1 MNLQLNDPSLPSPG
15 EMINEGQV
23 SSYRTT
29 SPHSISGSPIVA
41 TGDPHHNR
49 APSLGELHQELEQ
62 EQEAQ
67 VNRLLHQIRTQ
78 QQQLQQLQLASGQ
91 SASQPPVIDD
101 STPTSE
107 RSMSFQPS
115 SLPPPSNTMAHSP
128 TTRTGN
134 PRASFDISR
143 GDSLHRSRTPSRTA
157 SPRMRATSINTEGES
172 WTLPPRDESAFY
184 QAETQMLTRENQMLR
199 MRIRELER
207 QVNEFN
213 ANSAITHE
221 PATPSGLIRSRSIS
235 EEENDGRPVGMTA
248 AGGAEPVKDE

>member
-1 MNLQLNDPSLPSPG
+1 M
-15 EMINEGQV
+15 
-23 SSYRTT
+23 
-29 SPHSISGSPIVA
+29 
-41 TGDPHHNR
+41 
-49 APSLGELHQELEQ
+49 
-62 EQEAQ
+62 
-67 VNRLLHQIRTQ
+67 IRTQ

-91 SASQPPVIDD
+91 SATQPPAIDD

-128 TTRTGN
+128 TTRASN
-134 PRASFDISR
+134 PRASFDITR

-157 SPRMRATSINTEGES
+157 SPRMRATSINNGEGGAET
-172 WTLPPRDESAFY
+172 WNLPPRDESAFY

-221 PATPSGLIRSRSIS
+221 PATPSGLLRSRSIS
-235 EEENDGRPVGMTA
+235 EEENEGRPVGLTPA
-248 AGGAEPVKDE
+248 AGADPTKEE